1 MLKMPSP
8 VHLQKWVETYKDELH
23 PPIGNKVVWK
33 DAEFVVMLVGGP
45 NSRKDFHV
53 DPGAAIRGP
62 IRGRPTGSELRT
74 RGFEIKL

>member
-53 DPGAAIRGP
+53 DPGAAIRG
-62 IRGRPTGSELRT
+62 RPTGSELRT